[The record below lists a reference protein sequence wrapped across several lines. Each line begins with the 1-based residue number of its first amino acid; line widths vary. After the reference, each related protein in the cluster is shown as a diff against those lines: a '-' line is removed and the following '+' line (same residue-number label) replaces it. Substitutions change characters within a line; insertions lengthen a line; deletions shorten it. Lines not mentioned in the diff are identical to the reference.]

1 MYMLI
6 KAVDGKISA
15 VAKCR
20 ARCAAAKLL
29 KNTFSSDLCDEVD
42 GQHSKEE
49 NETVRRAAQL
59 AKQEDE
65 GETYLSICEDTAAI
79 TTGRNIDYMLVKTAE
94 TGYLTVSLR
103 ERSIMPLET
112 YQNKEEAKVSMRA
125 ALAKEALSA
134 DSDGQEEYDWSKNF
148 ADYSAGIDEMSGY
161 FYGEENF
168 DVSIIDISSVA
179 DAD

>member
-1 MYMLI
+1 
-6 KAVDGKISA
+6 
-15 VAKCR
+15 
-20 ARCAAAKLL
+20 
-29 KNTFSSDLCDEVD
+29 
-42 GQHSKEE
+42 
-49 NETVRRAAQL
+49 
-59 AKQEDE
+59 
-65 GETYLSICEDTAAI
+65 
-79 TTGRNIDYMLVKTAE
+79 MLVKTAE

-112 YQNKEEAKVSMRA
+112 YQNKEEANVSMRA